1 MWLERIKGLIG
12 FARAAMVDGSFIW
25 SLFVISTL
33 FSVAYDINALL
44 HLHYKKD
51 KKKRNINNL
60 VLFFLFSFAA
70 LNLCVERGAK
80 RSNCKIGSVVESYP
94 NS

>member
-25 SLFVISTL
+25 SLFVISAL

-51 KKKRNINNL
+51 KKEK
-60 VLFFLFSFAA
+60 
-70 LNLCVERGAK
+70 
-80 RSNCKIGSVVESYP
+80 Y
-94 NS
+94 